1 MAKRIPTQIGDV
13 LILWTD
19 ASFTSY
25 SVGHVFTAGQ
35 QDFAAQKNV
44 KHERTRAAAIAV
56 AKSLVVPGRRI
67 FIRNID
73 TDDWSEIPPPSGTG

>member
-13 LILWTD
+13 LILWT
-19 ASFTSY
+19 AESFTAY
-25 SVGHVFTAGQ
+25 VVGNVFADGQ

-44 KHERTRAAAIAV
+44 KQERDHAAAVAV
-56 AKSLVVPGRRI
+56 AKTLLVPGRRI

-73 TDDWSEIPPPSGTG
+73 KDEWSEIRN

>member
-1 MAKRIPTQIGDV
+1 MCRRRVVAKHIPTKIGDV

-19 ASFTSY
+19 ASFTVY
-25 SVGHVFTAGQ
+25 SVGHVFVDGQ

-44 KHERTRAAAIAV
+44 RHERDRATAVAV
-56 AKSLVVPGRRI
+56 AKTLVVPGRRV

-73 TDDWSEIPPPSGTG
+73 SDEWSEI